1 MGIKENIQELKSYVS
16 GAPEANRT
24 KINHII
30 KLYEDRR
37 IPTFNNALS
46 KTLLLASGNE
56 HTTKSGRADKEYQ
69 KIVAKFGKAPAEEAP
84 APKALSKKTKDD
96 SKNKKPLSKAPPV
109 DLKKLLKEGGK
120 ASKAAKRAIEKYN
133 AEREAETKHY
143 TVRVVLY
150 TSAENTS
157 KEAEKKE
164 EEIAKKKNT
173 KYFKGLRQVF
183 SGEILL
189 TFKHPMVATTEQSF
203 G

>member
-1 MGIKENIQELKSYVS
+1 MG
-16 GAPEANRT
+16 T

-56 HTTKSGRADKEYQ
+56 HTIKLGRADKEYQ
-69 KIVAKFGKAPAEEAP
+69 KIVAKFGKPPGEEAP
-84 APKALSKKTKDD
+84 APKAQTKTKDD
-96 SKNKKPLSKAPPV
+96 SKNKKPLPKAPPV

-133 AEREAETKHY
+133 AERVAETKDY

-150 TSAENTS
+150 TSAENR
-157 KEAEKKE
+157 KKR
-164 EEIAKKKNT
+164 N
-173 KYFKGLRQVF
+173 
-183 SGEILL
+183 
-189 TFKHPMVATTEQSF
+189 
-203 G
+203 